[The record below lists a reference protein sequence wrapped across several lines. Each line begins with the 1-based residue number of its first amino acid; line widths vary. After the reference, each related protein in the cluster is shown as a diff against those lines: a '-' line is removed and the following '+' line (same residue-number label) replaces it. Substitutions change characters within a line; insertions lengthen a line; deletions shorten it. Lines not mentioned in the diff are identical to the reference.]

1 MRKILFS
8 LAVLLMAASA
18 ANAQTVKYNQYGV
31 AVESDVLD
39 VESQDGFLVIESP
52 KSGYK
57 IWFDNRVQVDAAGFF
72 GAPEYADPIGSGAGI
87 RRARFAIK
95 AQVDKNWYGEFDMDL
110 ANGLVELKDAIVRY
124 TGIPNLEIQ
133 AGNFKENFS
142 IQRNS
147 SSRYL
152 LMIERPM
159 VCSALAPSRHIG
171 FNVKYDNPWIWVSS
185 GIFGQEVAGSEEWTN
200 VADNNKDFGRGI
212 RIFTDQPTGFSA
224 TNKVVFRPLCK
235 LDNASLHIGLAHS
248 FRTTKGSMA
257 TGEWGTYRASAR
269 NSTSINRKKYLDTNN
284 LKNYSHN
291 HLWTVELAGHWNGL
305 RYEAAYIGD
314 KVFFNDNTDP
324 ASVTTNSFGGWY
336 VQAGYL
342 LFGGRQRYDSKG
354 AKYTRP
360 ERGQKWGDLELCARY
375 EFCDLN
381 DFGENVKN
389 KVYGGSAEAYTLGLN
404 YWVTNN
410 VRMQLNYQFN
420 NNDRYA
426 NGKNKLF
433 VGTDE
438 AGKPVKD
445 YAKVVEPAG
454 KAGVDYHMIALRFEV
469 DF

>member
-1 MRKILFS
+1 MRKILFT

-18 ANAQTVKYNQYGV
+18 ANAQAVKYNQYGV

-39 VESQDGFLVIESP
+39 AESQDGFLVIESP
-52 KSGYK
+52 KSDYK
-57 IWFDNRVQVDAAGFF
+57 IWFDNRIQFDAGAFF
-72 GAPEYADPIGSGAGI
+72 GAPEWADPIGNGVSI

-110 ANGLVELKDAIVRY
+110 ADGLVELKDAIVRF
-124 TGIPNLEIQ
+124 TGIPNLELQ

-152 LMIERPM
+152 MFMERPM
-159 VCSALAPSRHIG
+159 VCSALAPSRHLG
-171 FNVKYDNPWIWVSS
+171 VNAKYDNPWIWASA
-185 GIFGQEVAGSEEWTN
+185 GFFAQEGAGSEEITN
-200 VADNNKDFGRGI
+200 VQDNNKDFGRGI
-212 RIFTDQPTGFSA
+212 SFKNNTGYA
-224 TNKVVFRPLCK
+224 VTTKLVLRPLCK
-235 LDNASLHIGLAHS
+235 LDNASLHIGAAYS
-248 FRTTKGSMA
+248 YRTTLLSAA

-284 LKNYSHN
+284 LKGYDHN
-291 HLWTVELAGHWNGL
+291 NLWTVELAGHWGGF
-305 RYEAAYIGD
+305 RFEGAYIGD
-314 KVFFNDNTDP
+314 NVVLKDNNT
-324 ASVTTNSFGGWY
+324 VTKLNLGGWY

-342 LFGGRQRYDSKG
+342 LFGGKQRYDSKG
-354 AKYTRP
+354 AKYTRA

-381 DFGENVKN
+381 APAQ
-389 KVYGGSAEAYTLGLN
+389 KVYGGSAEAYTVGLN
-404 YWVTNN
+404 WWVTNN

-426 NGKNKLF
+426 NGKDKLN
-433 VGTDE
+433 VGLDA
-438 AGKPVKD
+438 AGKAVKD
-445 YAKVVEPAG
+445 YTKVVAPTG
-454 KAGVDYHMIALRFEV
+454 KAGVDYHMVSLRFEV